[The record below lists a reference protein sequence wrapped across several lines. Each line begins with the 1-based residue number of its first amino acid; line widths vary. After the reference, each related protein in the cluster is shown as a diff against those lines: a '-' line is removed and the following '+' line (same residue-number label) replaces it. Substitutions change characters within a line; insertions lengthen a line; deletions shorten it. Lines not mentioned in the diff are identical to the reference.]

1 MQDKESA
8 LDKIPNFRDLAKY
21 TSKIKPR
28 MIYRSSH
35 LAPHCSE
42 SYYHD
47 LVDGFEIKTII
58 DLRWPTETNR
68 FHYTPN
74 AIKERNYVNV
84 PLLDTLLNKKDVTKF
99 IPYNEKR
106 GFYEIIPEY
115 FKSQIRSIFEQLV
128 YLETPIVIHCWSG
141 KDRTGMIVA
150 LILLLLDTPEEEILD
165 DYLATGL
172 TTSKEKI
179 QPFFDIINSYG
190 NVRDYLLSTGL
201 TSSIL
206 KQIIERFQIRDD

>member
-1 MQDKESA
+1 MQDVETA
-8 LDKIPNFRDLAKY
+8 LDKIPNYRDLAKY

-42 SYYHD
+42 DYFCE
-47 LVDGFEIKTII
+47 LIEGFEIKTII

-68 FHYTPN
+68 FPYSPES
-74 AIKERNYVNV
+74 IKNINYVNA

-99 IPYNEKR
+99 IPFNEKG
-106 GFYEIIPEY
+106 GFYEIIPKY
-115 FKSQIRSIFEQLV
+115 FKNQIKSIFEQLV
-128 YLETPIVIHCWSG
+128 YSETPIVIHCWSG
-141 KDRTGMIVA
+141 KDRTGMIIA
-150 LILLLLDTPEEEILD
+150 LILLLLDTSEEEILE

-179 QPFFDIINSYG
+179 QPFFNIIARNG
-190 NVRDYLLSTGL
+190 GIRNYLTSTGL
-201 TSSIL
+201 TNTVL
-206 KQIIERFQIRDD
+206 NQVIRKYSK